1 MKKFLFA
8 FYHKDGVIWISEVI
22 DISPPYSHPIRIPQ
36 PIRREV
42 MKGQWVT
49 NCPPTRSDLISCCS
63 LFSSL
68 QIWAEA
74 QPAPRQGTPSKSWHL
89 GCLACAPWTP
99 SAVETAQGPP
109 RISCLPPGG
118 EMPCR
123 APSSKHI
130 PTFLDMPL
138 RPGKQYIPQL
148 WAGLGLGK
156 RSQ

>member
-1 MKKFLFA
+1 M
-8 FYHKDGVIWISEVI
+8 
-22 DISPPYSHPIRIPQ
+22 
-36 PIRREV
+36 
-42 MKGQWVT
+42 
-49 NCPPTRSDLISCCS
+49 
-63 LFSSL
+63 
-68 QIWAEA
+68 
-74 QPAPRQGTPSKSWHL
+74 
-89 GCLACAPWTP
+89 
-99 SAVETAQGPP
+99 ETAQGPP

-156 RSQ
+156 RSQYQGFLGISAPRRVQRNKWEEVITPSCPGATAQLGLLETGGKVLDGSPWEQVTAQSGLLLESESGFHHTMDPEILSRLWKKCHSWENS